1 MALSGSTDFALT
13 RDEIIK
19 GALRIVKGLGGKPIA
34 GGKSGQTEFDQAG
47 EALNMI
53 LKHWQ
58 ALGIGLW
65 LNREINMPFAYR
77 DGKYSLGSDHA
88 SETLVVTE
96 VATAQTSGNSTLV
109 VDSIT
114 GMSDADAIGIEL
126 DDGTMQW
133 TTINGTPAAATITL
147 TAALTDDVA
156 VDNEVM
162 TYTTKSG
169 RPLVITD
176 ARLVSDAGTETS
188 LQILDRDEWM
198 AISNKNNNGVP
209 SQVYYDP
216 QLTYGVLHVWPRPND
231 VASYLKMTARV
242 AIQDFD
248 AAANSPDF
256 PQEIYRSAKWS
267 LADEIA
273 LEYTGVDAQKLIIVQ
288 NRASMFFNQML
299 DFDAETGSITFEA
312 DYD

>member
-13 RDEIIK
+13 RDEIID
-19 GALRIVKGLGGKPIA
+19 GAIRIVKGLGGKPITGA
-34 GGKSGQTEFDQAG
+34 KSGQTEAAQAG
-47 EALNMI
+47 QSLNMI

-65 LNREINMPFAYR
+65 LNKEINMPFAYR
-77 DGKYSLGSDHA
+77 DGVYSLGSDHA

-96 VATAQTSGNSTLV
+96 VATAASETDTTLV
-109 VDSIT
+109 VDSIS
-114 GMSDADAIGIEL
+114 GMSTGDAIGIEL

-133 TTINGTPAAATITL
+133 TTINGAPSSATITL

-169 RPLVITD
+169 RPLVITE
-176 ARLVSDAGTETS
+176 ARLVNDSGTEIS
-188 LQILDRDEWM
+188 LEILNRDEWM
-198 AISNKNNNGVP
+198 SISNKNTNGIP
-209 SQVYYDP
+209 SQIYYDP
-216 QLTYGVLHVWPRPND
+216 QLTYGVLYVWPRPND

-248 AAANSPDF
+248 SATDSADF
-256 PQEIYRSAKWS
+256 PQEIYRAAKWN

-273 LEYTGVDAQKLIIVQ
+273 LEYTGIDVQKLIFVQ
-288 NRASMFFNQML
+288 NRASMFFNQIL
-299 DFDAETGSITFEA
+299 DFDAETGSLTFEA
-312 DYD
+312 DND